1 MRPGILRTM
10 FSLAIIFGLLMT
22 ILVALPGSVGAAPST
37 GRGDQSVR
45 IYVNGERILWD
56 DTVVY
61 YNGKTMVPLASY
73 LRAIGAQVSWNE
85 AKNAAVASV
94 GGSRFEVKPNA
105 KTAWLN
111 GRLVWLDVPAIV
123 VNGRIYV
130 PIGTISELLGAVIR
144 WDPVNQAIVVEFND
158 LPSAGGDWGWNPP
171 GGDETD
177 DRLNGR
183 IVAGLKYT
191 IYYSGKD
198 PNAPDNQTSG
208 ELILGVTNV
217 TNRLI
222 RLEFPTSKTHD
233 FVVRKSGSVIWR
245 ASEGQAYLPYVRTES
260 LGPWQTRF
268 YKSTVPALD
277 RGRYTVDAYFSGRG
291 WEQWVGRT
299 TISVNARGDDGVSD
313 DLSALRYSL
322 SFRPKT
328 WAQGSANRL
337 AFEIRNISDR
347 VLNVYYPDGRSYTIV
362 VKDDK
367 GDEVWRMFG
376 VAYAGESYLGGIL
389 ETISAGAVKYH
400 FITLPDL
407 PQGRYTAYAYF
418 SPAGDYPVV
427 SVGFTITR

>member
-1 MRPGILRTM
+1 M
-10 FSLAIIFGLLMT
+10 AIILGLLAT
-22 ILVALPGSVGAAPST
+22 FVAAAPASVGAAPST

-45 IYVNGERILWD
+45 IYVNGERILWND
-56 DTVVY
+56 SVVY
-61 YNGKTMVPLASY
+61 YDGKTMVPLASY
-73 LRAIGAQVSWNE
+73 LKTVGAQVSWNE

-94 GGSRFEVKPNA
+94 AGSKLEVKPNA
-105 KTAWLN
+105 KAAWLN

-123 VNGRIYV
+123 VNGRIYIPV
-130 PIGTISELLGAVIR
+130 GTISELLGATVK
-144 WDPVNQAIVVEFND
+144 WDPVDQVIVIEFND
-158 LPSAGGDWGWNPP
+158 SPSSGDDWGWYPT
-171 GGDETD
+171 GDDEAYD
-177 DRLNGR
+177 GLNGR

-198 PNAPDNQTSG
+198 PEATDNKTSG

-217 TNRLI
+217 TDRPI

-233 FVVRKSGSVIWR
+233 FVVRKNGSVIWR

-268 YKSTVPALD
+268 YKSQVPSLG
-277 RGRYTVDAYFSGRG
+277 RGRYTVDAYFCGRG

-299 TISVNARGDDGVSD
+299 TISVNARGDGDVSD

-322 SFRPKT
+322 SFRPRT
-328 WAQGSANRL
+328 WAQGSTNRL
-337 AFEIRNISDR
+337 AFEIRNTSSRALD
-347 VLNVYYPDGRSYTIV
+347 VYYPDGRSYTIV

-367 GDEVWRMFG
+367 GYEVWRMSG
-376 VAYAGESYLGGIL
+376 VAYGNEPGEPYVGGIL

-407 PQGRYTAYAYF
+407 ARGRYTAYAYF
-418 SPAGDYPVV
+418 SPAGDYPVA
-427 SVGFTITR
+427 SVVFTITR